1 MKLEIN
7 DLSFKYK
14 DEYILED
21 LSYSFKKNTIYG
33 LFGKNGIGKTTFLN
47 ILKGKYTYL
56 GTIKLNDN
64 LLMSNDVT
72 FISSTPEL
80 PDFLT
85 GEEYIKYLM
94 KINNCYEK
102 EKINEYFNLVKL
114 DLSSKDKLLMEYSHG
129 MKNKIEILSSIILN
143 SKIILLDE
151 PLTNLDIMA
160 QAEIKEILTKLKR
173 NKIIIISTHI
183 LDIASS
189 LCDEILLLKDK
200 KIFEISNNR
209 EDIISNLKD
218 K

>member
-21 LSYSFKKNTIYG
+21 LSYNFKENTIYG

-56 GTIKLNDN
+56 GAIKLNDN
-64 LLMSNDVT
+64 LLLSNDVT

-160 QAEIKEILTKLKR
+160 QEEIKEILTKLKR